1 MQQSRIVF
9 PLWAKI
15 ITVIVIILLALWL
28 LREVGGLITPFIWAV
43 ITAYLLNPLV
53 TALANRTRLGRG
65 WWVVLLY
72 IVAGLLIYLGANWGV
87 PRLANQ
93 YQDLVASLPAFSE
106 RVERWVDQNG
116 TIELGGTEIDLRPD
130 DAEIETFFTELG
142 RELPATVPE
151 LVFGFFERIVLLLV
165 YLVVTFYLLLQA
177 DQLTDRMY
185 QLIPQPQ
192 REEIRDLGRSIDRV
206 LGAYIRSQLLL
217 IVIMAVLTY
226 IPLSIL
232 GVQYALVLA
241 IATGFLE
248 IVPFVGPW
256 TAAGS
261 AMLVSLFQQSPNTFG
276 WPGWVLALVVG
287 AIYTILRQAEDH
299 LIIPNLV
306 GRIVKL
312 HPIIVIFSIL
322 AGAALGGAL
331 GLLMAVPLAATIK
344 IILTYLYS
352 KLVDSPMPIAAV
364 EAEEHH
370 MLDEPRAPVAAPPG
384 HADLTEP
391 HRPRP
396 RLRRKRPGPAD
407 GRSSG

>member
-1 MQQSRIVF
+1 MYTTRIIF
-9 PLWAKI
+9 PTWAKI
-15 ITVIVIILLALWL
+15 TTVAIVILLTILL
-28 LREVGGLITPFIWAV
+28 LRTVGGLLDPFIWAI

-53 TALANRTRLGRG
+53 TALATRTRFGRV

-72 IVAGLLIYLGANWGV
+72 IIAGLMIYLAVNTLV

-93 YQDLVASLPAFSE
+93 YSDLVRAIPNFAVRTE
-106 RVERWVDQNG
+106 DWIANNG
-116 TIELGGTEIDLRPD
+116 TFELGGTLVDLRPS
-130 DAEIETFFTELG
+130 EVQIEEFFTELG
-142 RELPATVPE
+142 RELPATIPE
-151 LVFGFFERIVLLLV
+151 LVFGVFERIVLLLV
-165 YLVVTFYLLLQA
+165 YIVVTFYLLLQA
-177 DQLTDRMY
+177 NQITDHLY
-185 QLIPQPQ
+185 NLIPDPQ
-192 REEIRDLGRSIDRV
+192 RGEIRELGRSIDRV

-217 IVIMAVLTY
+217 IMIMAVVTY
-226 IPLSIL
+226 IPLTIL

-248 IVPFVGPW
+248 IIPFVGPW

-261 AMLVSLFQQSPNTFG
+261 AMLVAVFQTSPNAFG

-312 HPIIVIFSIL
+312 HPVIVIFSIM
-322 AGAALGGAL
+322 AGAAIGGAL
-331 GLLMAVPLAATIK
+331 GLLMAVPVAATIK

-352 KLVDSPMPIAAV
+352 KLVDSPTPMADVI
-364 EAEEHH
+364 AEERE
-370 MLDEPRAPVAAPPG
+370 MFDEPAASVTTSQEESG
-384 HADLTEP
+384 EQRSNRSAGKQ
-391 HRPRP
+391 PRT
-396 RLRRKRPGPAD
+396 GPAD

>member
-1 MQQSRIVF
+1 MQQSRIIF
-9 PLWAKI
+9 PLWAKVATVAI
-15 ITVIVIILLALWL
+15 IIVLTILL
-28 LREVGGLITPFIWAV
+28 LRAVGGLINPFIWAI

-53 TALANRTRLGRG
+53 TRLTMRTGFQRV

-72 IVAGLLIYLGANWGV
+72 IVAGLLLYLGVNWVV
-87 PRLANQ
+87 PRLAKQ
-93 YQDLVASLPAFSE
+93 YSDLVNALPNFAT
-106 RVERWVDQNG
+106 RAQQWIDQNG
-116 TIELGGTEIDLRPD
+116 LITIGGTRLDLRPGE
-130 DAEIETFFTELG
+130 AEVANFFTELG

-151 LVFGFFERIVLLLV
+151 LVFGVFERLVLLLV

-177 DQLTDRMY
+177 DHITNTLY
-185 QLIPQPQ
+185 GLIPVQY
-192 REEIRDLGRSIDRV
+192 REEIRELGRSIDRV
-206 LGAYIRSQLLL
+206 LGAYIRSQLVL
-217 IVIMAVLTY
+217 IIVMAVVTY

-261 AMLVSLFQQSPNTFG
+261 AMLVALFQGSNTFG

-287 AIYTILRQAEDH
+287 ALYTILRQLEDH

-312 HPIIVIFSIL
+312 HPVIVIFTIL
-322 AGAALGGAL
+322 AGAAIGGAL

-344 IILTYLYS
+344 IVLTYLYN
-352 KLVDSPMPIAAV
+352 KLIDSPSAVAAV
-364 EAEEHH
+364 QADEHG
-370 MLDEPRAPVAAPPG
+370 MLDEPPAPLAAPPG
-384 HADLTEP
+384 HGDLSEQP
-391 HRPRP
+391 DSAPKP
-396 RLRRKRPGPAD
+396 KRALNGPAD
-407 GRSSG
+407 GRTTG

>member
-1 MQQSRIVF
+1 MQQTRIIF

-15 ITVIVIILLALWL
+15 ITAAIIIVLTIML
-28 LREVGGLITPFIWAV
+28 LRAVGGLINPFIWAI

-53 TALANRTRLGRG
+53 SFCAARTRISRG
-65 WWVVLLY
+65 WWVIMLY
-72 IVAGLLIYLGANWGV
+72 IIAGLLIYLAANWVV
-87 PRLANQ
+87 PRLARQ
-93 YQDLVASLPAFSE
+93 YSDLVDALPGFAM
-106 RVERWVDQNG
+106 RTERWIAENG
-116 TIELGGTEIDLRPD
+116 TIALGGTTFDLRPGE
-130 DAEIETFFTELG
+130 AEIENFFTELG

-151 LVFGFFERIVLLLV
+151 LVFGVFERIVLLLV
-165 YLVVTFYLLLQA
+165 YLVVTFYLLVQA
-177 DQLTDRMY
+177 DQITENMY
-185 QLIPQPQ
+185 SLIPRPQ
-192 REEIRDLGRSIDRV
+192 REEVRELGRSIDRV

-217 IVIMAVLTY
+217 IAIMAVLTY

-232 GVQYALVLA
+232 GVQYALILA

-248 IVPFVGPW
+248 IIPFVGPW

-261 AMLVSLFQQSPNTFG
+261 AMLVALFQSTNTFG

-322 AGAALGGAL
+322 AGAALGGGL

-344 IILTYLYS
+344 IILTYLYN
-352 KLVDSPMPIAAV
+352 KLIDAPAPMAAV
-364 EAEEHH
+364 SATEHQ
-370 MLDEPRAPVAAPPG
+370 MLDDPPAPVAAPPG
-384 HADLTEP
+384 QGDLTEP
-391 HRPRP
+391 KRIS
-396 RLRRKRPGPAD
+396 RKRSDPAD

>member
-9 PLWAKI
+9 PLWAKVTTVAI
-15 ITVIVIILLALWL
+15 IIALTILL
-28 LREVGGLITPFIWAV
+28 LRAVGGLLSPFIWAI

-53 TALANRTRLGRG
+53 TRLTMRTGFRRV

-72 IVAGLLIYLGANWGV
+72 IVAGFLIYLGVNWLV
-87 PRLANQ
+87 PRLAKQ
-93 YQDLVASLPAFSE
+93 YSDLVNALPNFATQT
-106 RVERWVDQNG
+106 ERW
-116 TIELGGTEIDLRPD
+116 IEEYGLITVGGTVLDLRPGE
-130 DAEIETFFTELG
+130 AEIENFFAELG

-151 LVFGFFERIVLLLV
+151 LVFGVFERIVLLLV

-177 DQLTDRMY
+177 DQITNNIY
-185 QLIPQPQ
+185 NLIPAKY
-192 REEIRDLGRSIDRV
+192 REEIRELGRSIDRV

-217 IVIMAVLTY
+217 IIIMAVVTY

-256 TAAGS
+256 SAAGS
-261 AMLVSLFQQSPNTFG
+261 AMLVALFQSSNTFG

-287 AIYTILRQAEDH
+287 AVYTILRQLEDH

-312 HPIIVIFSIL
+312 HPVIVIFTIL

-344 IILTYLYS
+344 IILTYLYN
-352 KLVDSPMPIAAV
+352 KLIDSPQPISAV
-364 EAEEHH
+364 RSEEQH
-370 MLDEPRAPVAAPPG
+370 MLDEPPAPVAAPPNHG
-384 HADLTEP
+384 DLSDQP
-391 HRPRP
+391 DAAPKP
-396 RLRRKRPGPAD
+396 KRTLSGPAD
-407 GRSSG
+407 GRTTG